1 MRRFSWFYRNQ
12 ISITAKAMQY
22 SLFTVFVSANH
33 RTEICIFVT
42 FFAAFFS
49 LFQLI
54 SDSNASLWSKTNW
67 HYQLILFSLILIT
80 WLKSVLFFFQHF
92 FLSSGH
98 YNQDDRVIFLEIGD
112 QEPEFTYAKSN
123 EQRTKI
129 RIQFLSICL
138 HISRNYH
145 LKVCLDLLSLS
156 NCRLKASVRY

>member
-1 MRRFSWFYRNQ
+1 MWMSYMRRFSWFYRNQ

-54 SDSNASLWSKTNW
+54 SDSNASLRSKTNW

-92 FLSSGH
+92 FCRPGTTIKTIGLFSLKLVIKNPNSLMPNQMNSAQKFA
-98 YNQDDRVIFLEIGD
+98 YNFC
-112 QEPEFTYAKSN
+112 
-123 EQRTKI
+123 
-129 RIQFLSICL
+129 QF
-138 HISRNYH
+138 
-145 LKVCLDLLSLS
+145 VCTFHETTI
-156 NCRLKASVRY
+156 

>member
-54 SDSNASLWSKTNW
+54 SDSNASLRSKTNW

-92 FLSSGH
+92 FVVRALQSRRSG
-98 YNQDDRVIFLEIGD
+98 YFPWNWWSR
-112 QEPEFTYAKSN
+112 
-123 EQRTKI
+123 I
-129 RIQFLSICL
+129 RIHLCQIKWTAHKNSHTISVNLSAHFTKL
-138 HISRNYH
+138 PF
-145 LKVCLDLLSLS
+145 K
-156 NCRLKASVRY
+156 SVSGLALTL